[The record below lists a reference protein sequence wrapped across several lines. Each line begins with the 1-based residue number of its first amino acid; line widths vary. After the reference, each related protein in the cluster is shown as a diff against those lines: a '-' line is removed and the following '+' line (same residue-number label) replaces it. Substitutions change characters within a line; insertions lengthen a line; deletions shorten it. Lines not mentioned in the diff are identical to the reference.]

1 MDLRLTNMELQVLK
15 ELLEADYSR
24 IILEIAK
31 TDTRKMREELK
42 IREELLKG
50 VMEKLGMSVRGA
62 A

>member
-1 MDLRLTNMELQVLK
+1 MELTLTNMELQVLK
-15 ELLEADYSR
+15 ELLDADYSR

-42 IREELLKG
+42 IREELLEG
-50 VMEKLGMSVRGA
+50 IIEKLGVKVRGA

>member
-1 MDLRLTNMELQVLK
+1 MELRLTNMEHQLLR

-42 IREELLKG
+42 IREALLRG
-50 VMEKLGMSVRGA
+50 VMEKLGMTVRGA

>member
-1 MDLRLTNMELQVLK
+1 MELRLTNMELQVLR

-31 TDTRKMREELK
+31 TDTRRMREELK
-42 IREELLKG
+42 IREALLKG

>member
-1 MDLRLTNMELQVLK
+1 MDLTLTNMELQMLR

-42 IREELLKG
+42 IREALLKG
-50 VMEKLGMSVRGA
+50 VMEKLGVSVRGA

>member
-1 MDLRLTNMELQVLK
+1 MDLRLTNMELQMLR

-42 IREELLKG
+42 IREALLKG
-50 VMEKLGMSVRGA
+50 VMEKLGVSVRGA